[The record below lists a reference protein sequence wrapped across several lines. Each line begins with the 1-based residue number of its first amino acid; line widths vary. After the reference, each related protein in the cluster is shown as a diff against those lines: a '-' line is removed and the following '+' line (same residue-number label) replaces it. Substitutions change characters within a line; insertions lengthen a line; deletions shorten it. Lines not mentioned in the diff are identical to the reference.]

1 MIDGDPISEH
11 AKRVLELFDELDR
24 KKLDLHAFL
33 ELAGS
38 KQPDERLQ
46 VLEAVDQL
54 VNLGAI
60 HALDSDFYERT
71 EQGVRMLKQAATLDM
86 P

>member
-1 MIDGDPISEH
+1 MIEGDPISEH
-11 AKRVLELFDELDR
+11 AKRILELFDELDR
-24 KKLDLHAFL
+24 KKLDLHSFL

-60 HALDSDFYERT
+60 EALDSDFYERT
-71 EQGVRMLKQAATLDM
+71 ELGTRLLKQA
-86 P
+86 PV

>member
-1 MIDGDPISEH
+1 MVEGDPISEH
-11 AKRVLELFDELDR
+11 AKRILELFDELDR
-24 KKLDLHAFL
+24 KKLDLHSFL

-60 HALDSDFYERT
+60 ESLDSDFYERT
-71 EQGVRMLKQAATLDM
+71 ELGARLLKQATV
-86 P
+86 

>member
-1 MIDGDPISEH
+1 MVEGDPISEH
-11 AKRVLELFDELDR
+11 AKRILELFDELDR
-24 KKLDLHAFL
+24 KKLDLHSFL

-54 VNLGAI
+54 VSLGAI
-60 HALDSDFYERT
+60 EALDSDFYERT
-71 EQGVRMLKQAATLDM
+71 ELGARLLKQA
-86 P
+86 PV

>member
-1 MIDGDPISEH
+1 MVEGDPISEH
-11 AKRVLELFDELDR
+11 AKRILELFDELDR

-60 HALDSDFYERT
+60 QALDSDFYERT
-71 EQGVRMLKQAATLDM
+71 EVGVRMLKQA
-86 P
+86 PV